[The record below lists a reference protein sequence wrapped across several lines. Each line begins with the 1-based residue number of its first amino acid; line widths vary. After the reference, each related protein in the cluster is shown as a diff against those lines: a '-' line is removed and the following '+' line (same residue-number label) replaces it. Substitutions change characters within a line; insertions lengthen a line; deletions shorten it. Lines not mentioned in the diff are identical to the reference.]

1 MPGNRADRGEGE
13 TERERIGEGGRQQWL
28 GEKMEWVGER
38 RWRWL
43 ILTVGLNQHLRIFRD
58 VNQ

>member
-1 MPGNRADRGEGE
+1 
-13 TERERIGEGGRQQWL
+13 L